1 MTVTTGAV
9 LNPDILGF
17 MEKGLWDEVAGTYAV
32 NPTAAEL
39 AVAEEIG
46 VAFPEVLAAVG
57 IGVLLGIA
65 AAWLLS
71 KFNGTRPQPPQP
83 SIGTAKWNAPSGR
96 TLRVFGGINTNP
108 AEIIFA
114 ECPSDVIAAENIPGP
129 IAGELTPQIALK
141 LRNGQTQKYNNQGNE
156 IHISRCELCPTP
168 EFPNPTPVDP
178 ESPGFPPLT
187 PAQEGKVRAF
197 GKAFLPAPKPTKPPV
212 AQDDLQP
219 LLDGINAAAQKA
231 KECCDEEKADLAK
244 IKDELKKILDRVKKV
259 SQNIGLPDLDGAN
272 AGLPSLWDATDAS
285 DIVTCFRLID
295 KSLGGWTA
303 TEQVQVASVPKD
315 YQSIK
320 DGLNSIA
327 SRIGFNEAEPT
338 PTPTNAELV
347 AANLQVQIRRKD
359 VEQADASFHV
369 GYADTGKRHDVLKI
383 VYTDT
388 SKFKRRQNAS
398 ITIPNPRPNLDAQV
412 IKNALPER
420 TLGSWFCTLAC
431 GDGTR
436 ITGWFVSSVIGNQ
449 ALSALAGLTR
459 TGKALPADFTATE
472 RAATTPA
479 IAGTLLTATSYVWN
493 RLGNDG
499 NYTLVKG
506 KL

>member
-1 MTVTTGAV
+1 MPTQLGTT
-9 LNPDILGF
+9 LNPDLLGF
-17 MEKGLWDEVAGTYAV
+17 LEKGLADEAAAVYAV

-39 AVAEEIG
+39 AVAEELG
-46 VAFPEVLAAVG
+46 LAFPEILAAVG
-57 IGVLLGIA
+57 FAVLLGIA

-71 KFNGTRPQPPQP
+71 KFNGARPQPPQP
-83 SIGTAKWNAPSGR
+83 SIGTAKWNAPAGR

-108 AEIIFA
+108 AEVVFA
-114 ECPSDVIAAENIPGP
+114 ECPSDVISAENVPGP

-178 ESPGFPPLT
+178 ENPGFPPLT
-187 PAQEGKVRAF
+187 PEQDGKIRKVGRAL
-197 GKAFLPAPKPTKPPV
+197 LPAPKPTNPPV
-212 AQDDLQP
+212 TQDDLAP
-219 LLDGINAAAQKA
+219 LFDALAAIANAAA
-231 KECCDEEKADLAK
+231 ECCSEEKQDLAE
-244 IKDELKKILDRVKKV
+244 IKAELKKILDRVKKV
-259 SQNIGLPDLDGAN
+259 SQNIGWPDLDGIN
-272 AGLPSLWDATDAS
+272 AGEPVINVTYGSQSISQAFQAIQNNIGFNSDAS
-285 DIVTCFRLID
+285 TISVAGVEKPFDSIQKGVMT
-295 KSLGGWTA
+295 LG
-303 TEQVQVASVPKD
+303 D
-315 YQSIK
+315 
-320 DGLNSIA
+320 
-327 SRIGFNEAEPT
+327 RIGFSVAEPT
-338 PTPTNAELV
+338 PTPTDPTAT
-347 AANLQVQIRRKD
+347 ASNLQIQIRRKD

-398 ITIPNPRPNLDAQV
+398 ITIPNPLPTLNAAT

-436 ITGWFVSSVIGNQ
+436 ITGWFVSPVIGNQ
-449 ALSALAGLTR
+449 ALTALAGLTR
-459 TGKALPADFTATE
+459 TGKALPTDFTATE